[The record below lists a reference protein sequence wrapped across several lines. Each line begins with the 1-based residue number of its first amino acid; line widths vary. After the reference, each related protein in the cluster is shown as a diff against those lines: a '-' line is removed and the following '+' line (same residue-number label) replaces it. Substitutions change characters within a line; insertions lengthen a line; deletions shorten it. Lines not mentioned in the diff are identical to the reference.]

1 MVIFKSLIGI
11 LYIFSEKICNIHIG
25 VYKFTDPR
33 DPVDPVF

>member
-1 MVIFKSLIGI
+1 MTIFKTPIGI
-11 LYIFSEKICNIHIG
+11 LYKNSVKICNIHIG